1 MLTGGISY
9 IAKRYSKA
17 NNKYMKNYNIS
28 KPSKYMEYIDENYFY
43 GWAMS
48 GYFPYAWFEWLK
60 NVDIFMQIQWVK
72 IVQ

>member
-1 MLTGGISY
+1 
-9 IAKRYSKA
+9 
-17 NNKYMKNYNIS
+17 MKNNNPS
-28 KPSKYMEYIDENYFY
+28 KPSKYIEYIDENYFY
-43 GWAMS
+43 GRAMS